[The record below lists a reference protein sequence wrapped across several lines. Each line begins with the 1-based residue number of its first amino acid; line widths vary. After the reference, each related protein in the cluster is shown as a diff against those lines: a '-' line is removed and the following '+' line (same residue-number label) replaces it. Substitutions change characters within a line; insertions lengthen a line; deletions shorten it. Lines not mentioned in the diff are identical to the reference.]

1 MRIFLL
7 AILLSISSLLWAQVP
22 QEVDVIT
29 ESTTDFERDQMS
41 EEKYMDGVVER
52 TLYLDAGVIPY
63 EPVREAD
70 VPWEKR
76 MWRVIDLRE
85 KINAPFTYPQMP
97 LITILNDAAAN
108 GDITVFRKDDFQEPL
123 PPEELEQQLYRMDTI
138 RVQDPETYEE
148 TIKVTRSDF
157 NPDDVRR
164 FRIKEIW
171 FYDKEVSRLRNRILG
186 ISPIRDIY
194 DDDTGL
200 FKREQPMYWIYFP
213 GAREFLASFQV
224 FNGANDAAPLSWA
237 DYFDVRRFSSFV
249 YKQTNVRDFRLK
261 DRYPDDRLEQLYES
275 ERIKNDL
282 FNFEHDF
289 WSY

>member
-1 MRIFLL
+1 MRTYLL
-7 AILLSISSLLWAQVP
+7 MICMTISGTLFAQVP

-41 EEKYMDGVVER
+41 EDKYMDGVVER

-85 KINAPFTYPQMP
+85 KINAPFTYPNMP
-97 LITILNDAAAN
+97 LIKILIDAAAN

-123 PPEELEQQLYRMDTI
+123 PMEELEKQLYRIDTT
-138 RVQDPETYEE
+138 RVIDPDTYEE

-157 NPDDVRR
+157 NPDDVKR

-186 ISPIRDIY
+186 ISPIKDVY
-194 DDDTGL
+194 DENTGL
-200 FKREQPMYWIYFP
+200 FKREEPMFWVYFP
-213 GAREFLASFQV
+213 AARDFLSGYQV
-224 FNGANDAAPLSWA
+224 FNGENDAAPLSWA
-237 DYFDVRRFSSFV
+237 DYFDIRRFSSYV
-249 YKQTNVRDFRLK
+249 YKETNVRDFRLK
-261 DRYPDDRLEQLYES
+261 DVWPDDKLEQLYES
-275 ERIKNDL
+275 ERIKSDL
-282 FNFEHDF
+282 FNFEHDL

>member
-1 MRIFLL
+1 MKVV
-7 AILLSISSLLWAQVP
+7 LLSILMSAAGLLMAQVP

-41 EEKYMDGVVER
+41 EDKYMDGVVER

-85 KINAPFTYPQMP
+85 KINAPFTYPNKP
-97 LITILNDAAAN
+97 LIKILIDAAAN
-108 GDITVFRKDDFQEPL
+108 GDITVFRKDAFSEPL
-123 PPEELEQQLYRMDTI
+123 PMDELEQQLYRIDTT
-138 RVQDPETYEE
+138 RVVDPETYEE

-157 NPDDVRR
+157 NPDDVKR

-186 ISPIRDIY
+186 ISPIKDVY
-194 DDDTGL
+194 DENTGL
-200 FKREQPMYWIYFP
+200 FKREEPMFWVYFP
-213 GAREFLASFQV
+213 AAREYLASFQV

-237 DYFDVRRFSSFV
+237 DYFDIRRFSSFV
-249 YKQTNVRDFRLK
+249 YKETNVRDFRLK
-261 DRYPDDRLEQLYES
+261 DVYPDDRLEQLYES
-275 ERIKNDL
+275 ERIKEDL
-282 FNFEHDF
+282 FNFEHDL

>member
-7 AILLSISSLLWAQVP
+7 AILLSITSLLWAQVP

-29 ESTTDFERDQMS
+29 ESTTDFERGQMS

-138 RVQDPETYEE
+138 RVQDPDTYKE

-194 DDDTGL
+194 DENTGL
-200 FKREQPMYWIYFP
+200 FKREQPMYWVYFP
-213 GAREFLASFQV
+213 TSREFLASFQV